1 MTETRDRS
9 SLAVDCLIHDLNN
22 VFQTLTEAAD
32 LISSDPKW
40 ASTAAIV
47 LRGVDRGRRIVSS
60 IVEADRPVCVCA
72 LLDSAVHFAEDV
84 VAAMG
89 GPILHFS
96 IEAERNLSL
105 TVRSSAIER
114 ALVNLFINSAQA
126 ARASGAAECS
136 ISIVATQDEGGVEL
150 TVSDDGPGIP
160 QDILPSIF
168 SPRFSTRR
176 NSAGLG
182 LHIVESMITESGG
195 SVAARN
201 GITGGAI
208 FEIRLPSPARD
219 CAAASV
225 SR

>member
-1 MTETRDRS
+1 M
-9 SLAVDCLIHDLNN
+9 HDLNN
-22 VFQTLTEAAD
+22 VFQTVTEAAD

-40 ASTAAIV
+40 TSTAAIV

-60 IVEADRPVCVCA
+60 IIEADRPVCVRA
-72 LLDSAVHFAEDV
+72 LLDSAVRFAEDV

-89 GPILHFS
+89 GPALHFS
-96 IEAERNLSL
+96 IEVERNLSL
-105 TVRSSAIER
+105 TLRSSAIER

-126 ARASGAAECS
+126 ARASGADSCS
-136 ISIVATQDEGGVEL
+136 ISIAAVSDENSVEL

-160 QDILPSIF
+160 ESILPSIF

-176 NSAGLG
+176 NGAGLG

-201 GITGGAI
+201 GMAGGAV
-208 FEIRLPSPARD
+208 FEIRLPSHARGR
-219 CAAASV
+219 AEASL